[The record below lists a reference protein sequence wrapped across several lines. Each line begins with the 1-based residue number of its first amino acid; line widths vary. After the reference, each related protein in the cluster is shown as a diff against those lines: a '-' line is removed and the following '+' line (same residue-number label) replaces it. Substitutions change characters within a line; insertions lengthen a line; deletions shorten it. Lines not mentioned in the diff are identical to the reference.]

1 MAEGNPR
8 VWFLGR
14 LPFQG
19 LSPWYRQA
27 LALVLPTATY
37 EMFGT
42 VIAEAASYGTPA
54 IARDIGGMAEVVE
67 QSHCGLL
74 FRTDEDLVF
83 SLRRL
88 ASSSELR
95 REFAENALAAWRE
108 RWSAEAHLNRYFE
121 LLEETAHRKFGSV
134 PWRT

>member
-1 MAEGNPR
+1 MNSRSAGDCD
-8 VWFLGR
+8 
-14 LPFQG
+14 
-19 LSPWYRQA
+19 
-27 LALVLPTATY
+27 
-37 EMFGT
+37 MFGA
-42 VIAEAASYGTPA
+42 VIAEAASHGTPV

-74 FRTDEDLVF
+74 FRTDKDLLL

-88 ASSSELR
+88 ALSSELR

-121 LLEETAHRKFGSV
+121 ILEETAHRKFGPV